1 MSPSPGLLVSQV
13 FWKQDGNE
21 AGFENLCN
29 FQREIA
35 DKDLS
40 LTHTIV
46 HPIVD
51 KRVPDY
57 EGVNQQLAL
66 RKVGETS
73 DSIVVSG
80 ARILATLGPFA
91 DELAV
96 YPGHPI
102 PADQPDIAMAFSV
115 PMNTPGLKIL
125 CRDHYGLDRN
135 VFDHP
140 FSSRFDE
147 QDAFVIFDEV
157 EVPKHRVFCDSNPT
171 VFNSAMRKGWTGNI
185 MQQTVVRAL
194 VKLEFAYDLANRM
207 ANATGQMERSEI
219 TQMLGELWSYAEL
232 TKSTLRAAEAG
243 AYDYGDGTW
252 FCDEAPFVA
261 LRPTMP
267 GWMVRVNDI
276 LKQLGSHNLL
286 ATPASADFNDEVLEP
301 LLTEYL
307 RGAENTSA
315 EERARLFRTAW
326 DFAGSALGGRVE
338 LYERFYL
345 ASAPRN
351 FSIAHMLAQNTRQW
365 NQVPEFWQET
375 DEISKPYGLGFNSGQ

>member
-1 MSPSPGLLVSQV
+1 M
-13 FWKQDGNE
+13 
-21 AGFENLCN
+21 CI
-29 FQREIA
+29 R
-35 DKDLS
+35 
-40 LTHTIV
+40 
-46 HPIVD
+46 
-51 KRVPDY
+51 
-57 EGVNQQLAL
+57 
-66 RKVGETS
+66 
-73 DSIVVSG
+73 DS
-80 ARILATLGPFA
+80 
-91 DELAV
+91 
-96 YPGHPI
+96 
-102 PADQPDIAMAFSV
+102 
-115 PMNTPGLKIL
+115 
-125 CRDHYGLDRN
+125 
-135 VFDHP
+135 
-140 FSSRFDE
+140 
-147 QDAFVIFDEV
+147 
-157 EVPKHRVFCDSNPT
+157 
-171 VFNSAMRKGWTGNI
+171 GNI

-267 GWMVRVNDI
+267 GWMIRVNDI

-375 DEISKPYGLGFNSGQ
+375 DEITKPYGLGFNSGQ